1 MSQIADE
8 LVRIAEEAGKLRERL
23 RELSRAC
30 AELRA
35 QLSGVPRDESSS
47 TAESPEQKKED
58 APRMLQSV
66 S

>member
-1 MSQIADE
+1 MSRIADE
-8 LVRIAEEAGKLRERL
+8 LVRIAEEAGRLRERL
-23 RELSRAC
+23 GELTRAC

-35 QLSGVPRDESSS
+35 QLSDVPRDE
-47 TAESPEQKKED
+47 TTTDTRQD